1 MPLHPKNNLLSK
13 LFFCIQPENFRQNA
27 NSHLF
32 PHHIG
37 TWFSV
42 ATRTFYHRHLLR
54 MCATYKYGRAGNCTA
69 SGLTIPLVQA
79 IVKVVLLLRCKSFPS
94 RCLGINKAAKMVP
107 NRKAEIER
115 KKVKLLVMRE
125 EKARRRREKEQK
137 DVEDATVRAAGADDD
152 HRKELD
158 AMLSSLGVAPVSD
171 VLSSLSSM
179 NSLTPEQ
186 SANATPDASLQPS
199 SINSA
204 QSAGRRRNRELTIVS
219 VAHTNI
225 PPKEPVVYNKQTQT
239 IQTTH
244 TSHDGY
250 FEIDWW
256 RPRKA
261 HAFDYYVLTFDDG
274 QAEDEENSLPHMDG
288 FQSKLPPGILP
299 HGLPQVKEVQ
309 PAVTQ
314 VEQEK
319 EKEKPVEVREL
330 SEEEKQMIILSEDF
344 QRFLDR
350 SSRIVERA
358 LGESVDIYTDYTGT
372 IDGEDGMDEKSHQR
386 LWLNRSFFCERWSRN
401 RCVTSLDWSP
411 QFPELLAASYNNNND
426 TPNDPDGV
434 CLIWNTKFKKT
445 TPEFIFHCQSPV
457 LSATFARF
465 HPNLILGGT
474 YSGQIV
480 LWDNRVQKRTPIQR
494 TPLSASAHTHP
505 VYCLNVVGA
514 QNAHNLISIS
524 TDGKLCSWSLDMLSQ
539 PQETLEL
546 HTKQSKPIAATC
558 LAFPHGDVNNFVVGS
573 EDGTVYPAC
582 RHGTKAGV
590 LETYYEGHQG
600 PVTGISAHAVQGGID
615 FSDLFLTS
623 SIDWTI
629 KLWSLRLNKPLYSF
643 EHNGDYVYNVAWS
656 PTHPALFA
664 AVDDSGRLDLWNLNQ
679 DTEVPTASVMIDGC
693 PALNRVSWTPSG
705 LHVTVGDDTGKIWVY
720 DVAEHLAHP
729 RIDEWNK
736 FLYTQQELKNN
747 KAEEDLRTLN
757 LREPGSLSSIP
768 PLLVTCPLR

>member
-1 MPLHPKNNLLSK
+1 MMSD
-13 LFFCIQPENFRQNA
+13 
-27 NSHLF
+27 
-32 PHHIG
+32 
-37 TWFSV
+37 
-42 ATRTFYHRHLLR
+42 
-54 MCATYKYGRAGNCTA
+54 
-69 SGLTIPLVQA
+69 
-79 IVKVVLLLRCKSFPS
+79 
-94 RCLGINKAAKMVP
+94 
-107 NRKAEIER
+107 RKAELER
-115 KKVKLLVMRE
+115 KKAKLQAIRE
-125 EKARRRREKEQK
+125 EKERRKREKEMK
-137 DVEDATVRAAGADDD
+137 DVEEATVRAAGTDKD

-204 QSAGRRRNRELTIVS
+204 QSSAGRRKNRELTIVS

-225 PPKEPVVYNKQTQT
+225 PPKEPVLYNKQTQT

-244 TSHDGY
+244 TSHDGLSASSSAYTIYSSCSTSTPTHSYSAGY

-261 HAFDYYVLTFDDG
+261 HAFDYY
-274 QAEDEENSLPHMDG
+274 AEDEENSLPHMDG

-319 EKEKPVEVREL
+319 EKEIPKEVREL

-344 QRFLDR
+344 QRFFDR
-350 SSRIVERA
+350 TSRIVERA
-358 LGESVDIYTDYTGT
+358 LGESVDIYTDYAGNM
-372 IDGEDGMDEKSHQR
+372 DGEDGMDEKSHQR
-386 LWLNRSFFCERWSRN
+386 LWLNRSFFCDRWSRN
-401 RCVTSLDWSP
+401 RCVTSMDWSP
-411 QFPELLAASYNNNND
+411 QFPELLVASYNNND
-426 TPNDPDGV
+426 DIPNDPDGV
-434 CLIWNTKFKKT
+434 CLVWNTKFKKT

-457 LSATFARF
+457 LSVTFAKF

-494 TPLSASAHTHP
+494 TPLSANAHTHP

-524 TDGKLCSWSLDMLSQ
+524 TDGKMCSWSLDMLSQ
-539 PQETLEL
+539 PQERLEL
-546 HTKQSKPIAATC
+546 TTKQSKPIASTC
-558 LAFPHGDVNNFVVGS
+558 LAFPQGDVNNFVVGS
-573 EDGTVYPAC
+573 EEGTVYSAC

-590 LETYYEGHQG
+590 LETYEGHQG
-600 PVTGISAHAVQGGID
+600 PVTGVSAHAEQAGID
-615 FSDLFLTS
+615 FSHLFLTS

-629 KLWSLRLNKPLYSF
+629 KLWSLKENKPLYSF
-643 EHNGDYVYNVAWS
+643 EHNGDYVYDVAWS

-679 DTEVPTASVMIDGC
+679 DTEVPTASIMIDGC

-720 DVAEHLAHP
+720 DVPEHLAHP

-736 FLYTQQELKNN
+736 FLYTQQELRNN
-747 KAEEDLRTLN
+747 KADEELHKLN
-757 LREPGSLSSIP
+757 LRDQRP
-768 PLLVTCPLR
+768 

>member
-1 MPLHPKNNLLSK
+1 MMSD
-13 LFFCIQPENFRQNA
+13 
-27 NSHLF
+27 
-32 PHHIG
+32 
-37 TWFSV
+37 
-42 ATRTFYHRHLLR
+42 
-54 MCATYKYGRAGNCTA
+54 
-69 SGLTIPLVQA
+69 
-79 IVKVVLLLRCKSFPS
+79 
-94 RCLGINKAAKMVP
+94 
-107 NRKAEIER
+107 RKAELER
-115 KKVKLLVMRE
+115 KKAKLQAIRE
-125 EKARRRREKEQK
+125 EKERRRREKEQK
-137 DVEDATVRAAGADDD
+137 DVEEATVRAAGTDKD

-204 QSAGRRRNRELTIVS
+204 QSSSTRKKNRELTIVS

-225 PPKEPVVYNKQTQT
+225 PPKEPVVYTKQTQT
-239 IQTTH
+239 IQTSH

-250 FEIDWW
+250 FETDWW
-256 RPRKA
+256 RPRKGGSA
-261 HAFDYYVLTFDDG
+261 PNYLSHAFDYYDEYNLNPGLEWEDEFT
-274 QAEDEENSLPHMDG
+274 AEDEENSLPHMDG

-314 VEQEK
+314 VEQDK
-319 EKEKPVEVREL
+319 EKEKPKEVQEL
-330 SEEEKQMIILSEDF
+330 SEEQKQMIILSEDF
-344 QRFLDR
+344 QRFLNR
-350 SSRIVERA
+350 TGRIVERA
-358 LGESVDIYTDYTGT
+358 LGESVNIYSDYTGT
-372 IDGEDGMDEKSHQR
+372 MDGEDGMDEKSHQR
-386 LWLNRSFFCERWSRN
+386 ISLNRWFFCDRWSRN
-401 RCVTSLDWSP
+401 RCVTSMDWSP
-411 QFPELLAASYNNNND
+411 QFPELLAASYNNNDD

-434 CLIWNTKFKKT
+434 CLVWNTKFKKT

-457 LSATFARF
+457 MSTTFARF
-465 HPNLILGGT
+465 HPNLIIGGT

-505 VYCLNVVGA
+505 VYCLNVVGV

-539 PQETLEL
+539 PHEILEL
-546 HTKQSKPIAATC
+546 HSKQAKPIAATC
-558 LAFPHGDVNNFVVGS
+558 LAFPPGEVNNFAVGS
-573 EDGTVYPAC
+573 EDGNVYSAC
-582 RHGTKAGV
+582 RHGAKAGV
-590 LETYYEGHQG
+590 LETYEGHQG
-600 PVTGISAHAVQGGID
+600 PITGICAHGVQGGID
-615 FSDLFLTS
+615 FSHLFLTS

-629 KLWSLRLNKPLYSF
+629 KLWSLKENKCLYSF
-643 EHNGDYVYNVAWS
+643 EHNGDYVYDVAWS

-679 DTEVPTASVMIDGC
+679 DTEVPTASVVIDGS

-705 LHVTVGDDTGKIWVY
+705 LHVTVGDDSGKIWVY

-736 FLYTQQELKNN
+736 FLYTYQELKHN
-747 KAEEDLRTLN
+747 KADEELHKLN
-757 LREPGSLSSIP
+757 LSELNFFTSRPSPI
-768 PLLVTCPLR
+768 VTCLLR

>member
-1 MPLHPKNNLLSK
+1 MMSD
-13 LFFCIQPENFRQNA
+13 
-27 NSHLF
+27 
-32 PHHIG
+32 
-37 TWFSV
+37 
-42 ATRTFYHRHLLR
+42 
-54 MCATYKYGRAGNCTA
+54 
-69 SGLTIPLVQA
+69 
-79 IVKVVLLLRCKSFPS
+79 
-94 RCLGINKAAKMVP
+94 
-107 NRKAEIER
+107 RKAELER
-115 KKVKLLVMRE
+115 KKAKLQAIRE
-125 EKARRRREKEQK
+125 EKERRRREKEQK
-137 DVEDATVRAAGADDD
+137 DVEEATVRAAGTDKD

-171 VLSSLSSM
+171 VLSSLSSL

-204 QSAGRRRNRELTIVS
+204 QSSSGRRKNRELTIVS

-256 RPRKA
+256 RPRKGGSA
-261 HAFDYYVLTFDDG
+261 PNYLS
-274 QAEDEENSLPHMDG
+274 EDEENSLPHMDG

-319 EKEKPVEVREL
+319 EKEKPKEVREL

-344 QRFLDR
+344 QRFFDR

-358 LGESVDIYTDYTGT
+358 LGESVDIYTDYAGNM
-372 IDGEDGMDEKSHQR
+372 DGEDGMDDKSHQR
-386 LWLNRSFFCERWSRN
+386 LWLNRSFFCDRWSRN
-401 RCVTSLDWSP
+401 RCVTAMDWSP
-411 QFPELLAASYNNNND
+411 QFPELLAASYNNNDD

-434 CLIWNTKFKKT
+434 CLVWNTKFKKT

-457 LSATFARF
+457 LSVTFARF

-494 TPLSASAHTHP
+494 TPLSANAHTHP

-524 TDGKLCSWSLDMLSQ
+524 TDGKMCSWNLDMLSQ
-539 PQETLEL
+539 PQERIEL
-546 HTKQSKPIAATC
+546 NTKQSKPITSTC

-573 EDGTVYPAC
+573 EDGTVYSAC

-590 LETYYEGHQG
+590 LETYEGHQG
-600 PVTGISAHAVQGGID
+600 PVTGISAHAVQAGID
-615 FSDLFLTS
+615 FSHLFLTS

-629 KLWSLRLNKPLYSF
+629 KLWSLKETKPLYSF
-643 EHNGDYVYNVAWS
+643 EHNGDYVYDVAWS

-720 DVAEHLAHP
+720 DVAEVSSVP
-729 RIDEWNK
+729 V
-736 FLYTQQELKNN
+736 NN
-747 KAEEDLRTLN
+747 SYRYLNTLV
-757 LREPGSLSSIP
+757 P
-768 PLLVTCPLR
+768 

>member
-1 MPLHPKNNLLSK
+1 MMSD
-13 LFFCIQPENFRQNA
+13 
-27 NSHLF
+27 
-32 PHHIG
+32 
-37 TWFSV
+37 
-42 ATRTFYHRHLLR
+42 
-54 MCATYKYGRAGNCTA
+54 
-69 SGLTIPLVQA
+69 
-79 IVKVVLLLRCKSFPS
+79 
-94 RCLGINKAAKMVP
+94 
-107 NRKAEIER
+107 RKAELER
-115 KKVKLLVMRE
+115 KKAKLQAIRE
-125 EKARRRREKEQK
+125 EKERRRREKEQK
-137 DVEDATVRAAGADDD
+137 DVEEATVRAAGADKD
-152 HRKELD
+152 HRKEID
-158 AMLSSLGVAPVSD
+158 AMLSSLGMAPVSD

-199 SINSA
+199 SINST
-204 QSAGRRRNRELTIVS
+204 QSTGRRKPRELTIVS
-219 VAHTNI
+219 VANTNI
-225 PPKEPVVYNKQTQT
+225 PPKEPVVYSKQTQT
-239 IQTTH
+239 VQTTH

-250 FEIDWW
+250 FETDWW
-256 RPRKA
+256 RPRKDEYNLNPGLEWEDE
-261 HAFDYYVLTFDDG
+261 FTVLTFDDS
-274 QAEDEENSLPHMDG
+274 QAEDEENSLPHLDS

-319 EKEKPVEVREL
+319 EKEKPKKEVREF

-350 SSRIVERA
+350 TSRIVERA
-358 LGESVDIYTDYTGT
+358 LGESIDIYTDYTGT
-372 IDGEDGMDEKSHQR
+372 MDGEDGLDEKSHQQ

-401 RCVTSLDWSP
+401 RCVTSMDWSP
-411 QFPELLAASYNNNND
+411 QFPELLAASYNNNDD

-434 CLIWNTKFKKT
+434 CLVWNTKFKKA

-457 LSATFARF
+457 MSTTFAKF

-480 LWDNRVQKRTPIQR
+480 LWDNRVQKRTPVQR

-505 VYCLNVVGA
+505 VYCLTVVGT

-539 PQETLEL
+539 PQETLIL
-546 HTKQSKPIAATC
+546 YLKQSKTIAATC

-573 EDGTVYPAC
+573 EDGTVYGDC

-590 LETYYEGHQG
+590 VEMFEGHQG
-600 PVTGISAHAVQGGID
+600 PVTGISTHAVQGGID
-615 FSDLFLTS
+615 FSHLFLTS

-629 KLWSLRLNKPLYSF
+629 KLWSLKEMKPLYSF
-643 EHNGDYVYNVAWS
+643 EHNGDYVYDVAWS

-679 DTEVPTASVMIDGC
+679 DTEVPAASVIVDGN

-720 DVAEHLAHP
+720 DVAEHLAYP
-729 RIDEWNK
+729 RSDEWNK
-736 FLYTQQELKNN
+736 FLYTQQDLKNN
-747 KAEEDLRTLN
+747 KADEELDRLN
-757 LREPGSLSSIP
+757 LSSGPSSLTSLTSISS
-768 PLLVTCPLR
+768 CPLR

>member
-1 MPLHPKNNLLSK
+1 MMSD
-13 LFFCIQPENFRQNA
+13 
-27 NSHLF
+27 
-32 PHHIG
+32 
-37 TWFSV
+37 
-42 ATRTFYHRHLLR
+42 
-54 MCATYKYGRAGNCTA
+54 
-69 SGLTIPLVQA
+69 
-79 IVKVVLLLRCKSFPS
+79 
-94 RCLGINKAAKMVP
+94 
-107 NRKAEIER
+107 RKAELER
-115 KKVKLLVMRE
+115 KKAKLQAIRE
-125 EKARRRREKEQK
+125 EKERRRREKEQK
-137 DVEDATVRAAGADDD
+137 DVEEATVRAAGTDKDQ
-152 HRKELD
+152 RKEID

-186 SANATPDASLQPS
+186 STNATPDASLQPS

-204 QSAGRRRNRELTIVS
+204 QSSAGRRKNRELTIVS

-225 PPKEPVVYNKQTQT
+225 PPKEPVVYSKQTQT

-244 TSHDGY
+244 TSHDGLSTSSSAYTIYSSCSTTTPTHSCSAGY
-250 FEIDWW
+250 FETDWW
-256 RPRKA
+256 RPRKGGSA
-261 HAFDYYVLTFDDG
+261 PNYLSHAFDYYDEYNLNPGLEWEDEFTVLTFDDG

-319 EKEKPVEVREL
+319 EKEKPKKEVREL

-350 SSRIVERA
+350 TSRIVERA

-372 IDGEDGMDEKSHQR
+372 MDGEDGMDEKSHQR
-386 LWLNRSFFCERWSRN
+386 LWLNRSFICERWSRN
-401 RCVTSLDWSP
+401 RCVTSMDWSP
-411 QFPELLAASYNNNND
+411 QFPELLAASYNNNDD

-457 LSATFARF
+457 MSTTFARF

-505 VYCLNVVGA
+505 VYCLSVVGT

-539 PQETLEL
+539 PQEALEL
-546 HTKQSKPIAATC
+546 HTKQSKAIAATC
-558 LAFPHGDVNNFVVGS
+558 LAFPHGDVNNFVMGS
-573 EDGTVYPAC
+573 EDGTVYSAC
-582 RHGTKAGV
+582 RHGSRAG
-590 LETYYEGHQG
+590 LTETYEGHQG

-615 FSDLFLTS
+615 FSHLFLTS
-623 SIDWTI
+623 SLDWTI
-629 KLWSLRLNKPLYSF
+629 KLWSLKENKPLYSF
-643 EHNGDYVYNVAWS
+643 EHNGDYVYDVAWS

-679 DTEVPTASVMIDGC
+679 DTEVPTASVVVDGC

-736 FLYTQQELKNN
+736 FLYTQQDLKNN
-747 KAEEDLRTLN
+747 KADEELDKLN
-757 LREPGSLSSIP
+757 LSSGPSSLTSMTSISS
-768 PLLVTCPLR
+768 VPLR

>member
-1 MPLHPKNNLLSK
+1 MMSD
-13 LFFCIQPENFRQNA
+13 
-27 NSHLF
+27 
-32 PHHIG
+32 
-37 TWFSV
+37 
-42 ATRTFYHRHLLR
+42 
-54 MCATYKYGRAGNCTA
+54 
-69 SGLTIPLVQA
+69 
-79 IVKVVLLLRCKSFPS
+79 
-94 RCLGINKAAKMVP
+94 
-107 NRKAEIER
+107 RKAELER
-115 KKVKLLVMRE
+115 KKAKLQAIRE
-125 EKARRRREKEQK
+125 EKERRRREKEQK
-137 DVEDATVRAAGADDD
+137 DVEEATVRAAGADKD

-158 AMLSSLGVAPVSD
+158 TMLSSLGLAPVSD
-171 VLSSLSSM
+171 VLSSLSSI

-204 QSAGRRRNRELTIVS
+204 QSSARKRNRELTIVS

-225 PPKEPVVYNKQTQT
+225 PPKEPVVYTKQTQT
-239 IQTTH
+239 IQTSH

-250 FEIDWW
+250 FETDWW

-261 HAFDYYVLTFDDG
+261 HAFDYYDEYNLNPGLEWEDEFT
-274 QAEDEENSLPHMDG
+274 AEDEENSLPHMDG

-350 SSRIVERA
+350 ASRILERA
-358 LGESVDIYTDYTGT
+358 LGESVNIYTDYTGSM
-372 IDGEDGMDEKSHQR
+372 DGEDGMDEKSHQR
-386 LWLNRSFFCERWSRN
+386 LYVNRWFFDERWSRN
-401 RCVTSLDWSP
+401 RCVTSMDWSP
-411 QFPELLAASYNNNND
+411 QFPELLVASYNNNDD

-434 CLIWNTKFKKT
+434 CLVWNTKFKKT

-457 LSATFARF
+457 MSTTFARF

-480 LWDNRVQKRTPIQR
+480 LWDNRIQKRTPIQR

-524 TDGKLCSWSLDMLSQ
+524 TDGKLCSWSLEMLSQ

-546 HTKQSKPIAATC
+546 HIKQSKPIAATC

-573 EDGTVYPAC
+573 EEGNVYSAC
-582 RHGTKAGV
+582 RHGTKTGV
-590 LETYYEGHQG
+590 LETYEGHQG
-600 PVTGISAHAVQGGID
+600 PVTGISTHAVQGGID
-615 FSDLFLTS
+615 FSHLFLTS

-629 KLWSLRLNKPLYSF
+629 KLWSLKESKPLYSF
-643 EHNGDYVYNVAWS
+643 EHNGDYIYDVAWS

-679 DTEVPTASVMIDGC
+679 DTEVPMASVTIKGN

-736 FLYTQQELKNN
+736 FLYTQQELKHN
-747 KAEEDLRTLN
+747 KADEEMHKLN
-757 LREPGSLSSIP
+757 LRQPTSLTSIP
-768 PLLVTCPLR
+768 PMLAQIKV

>member
-1 MPLHPKNNLLSK
+1 MMSD
-13 LFFCIQPENFRQNA
+13 
-27 NSHLF
+27 
-32 PHHIG
+32 
-37 TWFSV
+37 
-42 ATRTFYHRHLLR
+42 
-54 MCATYKYGRAGNCTA
+54 
-69 SGLTIPLVQA
+69 
-79 IVKVVLLLRCKSFPS
+79 
-94 RCLGINKAAKMVP
+94 
-107 NRKAEIER
+107 RKAELER
-115 KKVKLLVMRE
+115 KKAKLQAIRE
-125 EKARRRREKEQK
+125 EKERRKREKEQK
-137 DVEDATVRAAGADDD
+137 DVEEATVRAAGTDKD

-204 QSAGRRRNRELTIVS
+204 QSSAGRRRNRELTIVS

-319 EKEKPVEVREL
+319 EKEKPKEVREL

-344 QRFLDR
+344 QRFFDR
-350 SSRIVERA
+350 TSRLVERA
-358 LGESVDIYTDYTGT
+358 LGESVDIYTDYAGNM
-372 IDGEDGMDEKSHQR
+372 DGEDEMDEKSHQR

-401 RCVTSLDWSP
+401 RCVTSMDWSP
-411 QFPELLAASYNNNND
+411 QFPELLVASYNNND
-426 TPNDPDGV
+426 DIPNDPDGV
-434 CLIWNTKFKKT
+434 CLVWNTKFKKT

-457 LSATFARF
+457 LSVTFAKF

-494 TPLSASAHTHP
+494 TPLSANAHTHP

-524 TDGKLCSWSLDMLSQ
+524 TDGKMCSWSLDMLSQ
-539 PQETLEL
+539 PQERLEL
-546 HTKQSKPIAATC
+546 TTKQSKPIASTC
-558 LAFPHGDVNNFVVGS
+558 LAFPQGDVNNFVVGT
-573 EDGTVYPAC
+573 EDGTVYSAC

-590 LETYYEGHQG
+590 LETYEGHQG
-600 PVTGISAHAVQGGID
+600 PVTGVSAHAEQVGID
-615 FSDLFLTS
+615 FSHLFLTS

-629 KLWSLRLNKPLYSF
+629 KLWSLKENKPLYSF
-643 EHNGDYVYNVAWS
+643 EHNGDYVYDVAWS

-679 DTEVPTASVMIDGC
+679 DTEVPTASIMIDGC

-720 DVAEHLAHP
+720 DVPEHLAHP
-729 RIDEWNK
+729 RIDEWTK
-736 FLYTQQELKNN
+736 FLYTQQELRDN
-747 KAEEDLRTLN
+747 KVDEELHKLN
-757 LREPGSLSSIP
+757 LREPASLSSISPFSGPQCP
-768 PLLVTCPLR
+768 PR

>member
-1 MPLHPKNNLLSK
+1 MMSD
-13 LFFCIQPENFRQNA
+13 
-27 NSHLF
+27 
-32 PHHIG
+32 
-37 TWFSV
+37 
-42 ATRTFYHRHLLR
+42 
-54 MCATYKYGRAGNCTA
+54 
-69 SGLTIPLVQA
+69 
-79 IVKVVLLLRCKSFPS
+79 
-94 RCLGINKAAKMVP
+94 
-107 NRKAEIER
+107 RKAELER
-115 KKVKLLVMRE
+115 KKAKLQAIRE
-125 EKARRRREKEQK
+125 EKERRRREKEQK
-137 DVEDATVRAAGADDD
+137 DVEEATVRAASTEKDQ
-152 HRKELD
+152 RKEID

-179 NSLTPEQ
+179 SSLTPEQ

-204 QSAGRRRNRELTIVS
+204 QSSANRKKNRELTIVS

-225 PPKEPVVYNKQTQT
+225 PPKEPVVYSKQTQT

-244 TSHDGY
+244 TSHDGLSTSSSAYTIYSSCSTTTPTHSCSAGY
-250 FEIDWW
+250 FETDWW
-256 RPRKA
+256 RPRKGGSA
-261 HAFDYYVLTFDDG
+261 PNYLFLTFDDG

-319 EKEKPVEVREL
+319 EKEKPKKEVREL

-350 SSRIVERA
+350 TSRIVERA

-372 IDGEDGMDEKSHQR
+372 MDGEDGMDEKNHQR
-386 LWLNRSFFCERWSRN
+386 LWLNRSFICERWSRN
-401 RCVTSLDWSP
+401 RCVTSMDWSP
-411 QFPELLAASYNNNND
+411 QFPELLAASYNNNDD

-457 LSATFARF
+457 MSTTFARF

-494 TPLSASAHTHP
+494 TPLSATAHTHP
-505 VYCLNVVGA
+505 VYCLSVVGT

-539 PQETLEL
+539 PQEALEL
-546 HTKQSKPIAATC
+546 HTKQSKAIAATC
-558 LAFPHGDVNNFVVGS
+558 LAFPHGDVNNFVMGS
-573 EDGTVYPAC
+573 EDGTVYSAC
-582 RHGTKAGV
+582 RHGSRAG
-590 LETYYEGHQG
+590 LTETYEGHQG

-615 FSDLFLTS
+615 FSHLFLTS
-623 SIDWTI
+623 SLDWTI
-629 KLWSLRLNKPLYSF
+629 KLWSLKENKPLYSF
-643 EHNGDYVYNVAWS
+643 EHNGDYVYDVAWS

-679 DTEVPTASVMIDGC
+679 DTEVPTASVVVDGS

-736 FLYTQQELKNN
+736 FLYTQQDLKNN
-747 KAEEDLRTLN
+747 KADEELDKLN
-757 LREPGSLSSIP
+757 LSSGPSSLTSMTSISS
-768 PLLVTCPLR
+768 VPLR

>member
-1 MPLHPKNNLLSK
+1 
-13 LFFCIQPENFRQNA
+13 
-27 NSHLF
+27 
-32 PHHIG
+32 
-37 TWFSV
+37 
-42 ATRTFYHRHLLR
+42 
-54 MCATYKYGRAGNCTA
+54 
-69 SGLTIPLVQA
+69 
-79 IVKVVLLLRCKSFPS
+79 
-94 RCLGINKAAKMVP
+94 MVP

-244 TSHDGY
+244 TSHDGLSASSSAYTIYSSCSTPTPTHSYSAGY

-256 RPRKA
+256 RPRKGGSA
-261 HAFDYYVLTFDDG
+261 PNYLYEYNLNPGLEWEDEFT
-274 QAEDEENSLPHMDG
+274 AEDEENSLPHMDG

>member
-1 MPLHPKNNLLSK
+1 MMSD
-13 LFFCIQPENFRQNA
+13 
-27 NSHLF
+27 
-32 PHHIG
+32 
-37 TWFSV
+37 
-42 ATRTFYHRHLLR
+42 
-54 MCATYKYGRAGNCTA
+54 
-69 SGLTIPLVQA
+69 
-79 IVKVVLLLRCKSFPS
+79 
-94 RCLGINKAAKMVP
+94 
-107 NRKAEIER
+107 RKAELER
-115 KKVKLLVMRE
+115 KKAKLQAIRE
-125 EKARRRREKEQK
+125 EKERRRREKEQK
-137 DVEDATVRAAGADDD
+137 DVEEATVRAAGADKD

-204 QSAGRRRNRELTIVS
+204 QSSAGRKKNRELTIVS

-225 PPKEPVVYNKQTQT
+225 PPVEPVVYSKQTQT

-250 FEIDWW
+250 FEADWW
-256 RPRKA
+256 RPRKGGSA
-261 HAFDYYVLTFDDG
+261 PNYLYEYNLNPGLEWEDEFT
-274 QAEDEENSLPHMDG
+274 AEDEENSLPHMDG

-319 EKEKPVEVREL
+319 EKEKPKEVREL

-350 SSRIVERA
+350 TSRIVERA

-372 IDGEDGMDEKSHQR
+372 VDGEDGMDEKSHQR
-386 LWLNRSFFCERWSRN
+386 LWLNRSFFCDRWSRN
-401 RCVTSLDWSP
+401 RCVTSMDWSS
-411 QFPELLAASYNNNND
+411 QFPELLVASYNNNDD

-434 CLIWNTKFKKT
+434 CLVWNTKFKKT

-457 LSATFARF
+457 MSTTFARF

-480 LWDNRVQKRTPIQR
+480 LWDNRVQKRSPIQR

-505 VYCLNVVGA
+505 VYCLNIVGA

-524 TDGKLCSWSLDMLSQ
+524 TDGKVCSWSLEMLSQ
-539 PQETLEL
+539 PLETLEL

-558 LAFPHGDVNNFVVGS
+558 LAFPYGDVNNFVVGS
-573 EDGTVYPAC
+573 EDATVYSAC

-590 LETYYEGHQG
+590 LETYEGHQG
-600 PVTGISAHAVQGGID
+600 PVTGISAHAVLGGID
-615 FSDLFLTS
+615 FSHLFLTS

-629 KLWSLRLNKPLYSF
+629 KLWSLKENNPLYSF
-643 EHNGDYVYNVAWS
+643 EHNGDYVYDVAWS

-679 DTEVPTASVMIDGC
+679 DTEVPTASIVIDGS

-736 FLYTQQELKNN
+736 FLYTQQELKHN
-747 KAEEDLRTLN
+747 KADEELHKLN
-757 LREPGSLSSIP
+757 LREPASLTSTH
-768 PLLVTCPLR
+768 PLTRYG

>member
-1 MPLHPKNNLLSK
+1 MMSD
-13 LFFCIQPENFRQNA
+13 
-27 NSHLF
+27 
-32 PHHIG
+32 
-37 TWFSV
+37 
-42 ATRTFYHRHLLR
+42 
-54 MCATYKYGRAGNCTA
+54 
-69 SGLTIPLVQA
+69 
-79 IVKVVLLLRCKSFPS
+79 
-94 RCLGINKAAKMVP
+94 
-107 NRKAEIER
+107 RKAELER
-115 KKVKLLVMRE
+115 KKAKLQAIRE
-125 EKARRRREKEQK
+125 EKERRRREKEQK
-137 DVEDATVRAAGADDD
+137 DVEEATVRAAGTDKD

-171 VLSSLSSM
+171 VLSSLSSL

-204 QSAGRRRNRELTIVS
+204 QSSGRRKNRELTIVS

-244 TSHDGY
+244 TSHDDEYNLNPGLEWEDE
-250 FEIDWW
+250 F
-256 RPRKA
+256 
-261 HAFDYYVLTFDDG
+261 T
-274 QAEDEENSLPHMDG
+274 AEDEENSLPHMDG

-319 EKEKPVEVREL
+319 EKEKPKEVREL

-344 QRFLDR
+344 QRFFDR

-358 LGESVDIYTDYTGT
+358 LGESVDIYTDYAGNM
-372 IDGEDGMDEKSHQR
+372 DGEDGMDDKSHQR
-386 LWLNRSFFCERWSRN
+386 LWLNRSFFCDRWSRN
-401 RCVTSLDWSP
+401 RCVTAMDWSP
-411 QFPELLAASYNNNND
+411 QFPELLAASYNNNDD

-434 CLIWNTKFKKT
+434 CLVWNTKFKKT

-457 LSATFARF
+457 LSVTFARF

-494 TPLSASAHTHP
+494 TPLSANAHTHP

-524 TDGKLCSWSLDMLSQ
+524 TDGKMCSWNLDMLSQ
-539 PQETLEL
+539 PQERIEL
-546 HTKQSKPIAATC
+546 NTKQSKPITSTC

-573 EDGTVYPAC
+573 EDGTVYSAC

-590 LETYYEGHQG
+590 LETYEGHQG
-600 PVTGISAHAVQGGID
+600 PVTGISAHAVQAGID
-615 FSDLFLTS
+615 FSHLFLTS

-629 KLWSLRLNKPLYSF
+629 KLWSLKETKPLYSF
-643 EHNGDYVYNVAWS
+643 EHNGDYVYDVAWS

-736 FLYTQQELKNN
+736 FLYTQRELKNN
-747 KAEEDLRTLN
+747 KADEELHKLN
-757 LREPGSLSSIP
+757 LREPASLDKITVLFRNYS
-768 PLLVTCPLR
+768 

>member
-1 MPLHPKNNLLSK
+1 MMSD
-13 LFFCIQPENFRQNA
+13 
-27 NSHLF
+27 
-32 PHHIG
+32 
-37 TWFSV
+37 
-42 ATRTFYHRHLLR
+42 
-54 MCATYKYGRAGNCTA
+54 
-69 SGLTIPLVQA
+69 
-79 IVKVVLLLRCKSFPS
+79 
-94 RCLGINKAAKMVP
+94 
-107 NRKAEIER
+107 RKAELER
-115 KKVKLLVMRE
+115 KKAKLQAIRE
-125 EKARRRREKEQK
+125 EKERRRREKEQK
-137 DVEDATVRAAGADDD
+137 DVEEATVRAAGTDKD

-171 VLSSLSSM
+171 VLSSLSSL

-204 QSAGRRRNRELTIVS
+204 QSSSGRRKNRELTIVS

-256 RPRKA
+256 RPRKGGSA
-261 HAFDYYVLTFDDG
+261 PNYLS
-274 QAEDEENSLPHMDG
+274 EDEENSLPHMDG

-319 EKEKPVEVREL
+319 EKEKPKEVREL

-344 QRFLDR
+344 QRFFDR

-358 LGESVDIYTDYTGT
+358 LGESVDIYTDYAGNM
-372 IDGEDGMDEKSHQR
+372 DGEDGMDDKSHQR
-386 LWLNRSFFCERWSRN
+386 LWLNRSFFCDRWSRN
-401 RCVTSLDWSP
+401 RCVTAMDWSP
-411 QFPELLAASYNNNND
+411 QFPELLAASYNNNDD

-434 CLIWNTKFKKT
+434 CLVWNTKFKKT

-457 LSATFARF
+457 LSVTFARF

-494 TPLSASAHTHP
+494 TPLSANAHTHP

-524 TDGKLCSWSLDMLSQ
+524 TDGKMCSWNLDMLSQ
-539 PQETLEL
+539 PQERIEL
-546 HTKQSKPIAATC
+546 NTKQSKPITSTC

-573 EDGTVYPAC
+573 EDGTVYSAC

-590 LETYYEGHQG
+590 LETYEGHQG
-600 PVTGISAHAVQGGID
+600 PVTGISAHAVQAGID
-615 FSDLFLTS
+615 FSHLFLTS

-629 KLWSLRLNKPLYSF
+629 KLWSLKETKPLYSF
-643 EHNGDYVYNVAWS
+643 EHNGDYVYDVAWS

-736 FLYTQQELKNN
+736 FLYTQRELKNN
-747 KAEEDLRTLN
+747 KADEELHKLN
-757 LREPGSLSSIP
+757 LREPASLDKITVLFRNYS
-768 PLLVTCPLR
+768 

>member
-1 MPLHPKNNLLSK
+1 MMSD
-13 LFFCIQPENFRQNA
+13 
-27 NSHLF
+27 
-32 PHHIG
+32 
-37 TWFSV
+37 
-42 ATRTFYHRHLLR
+42 
-54 MCATYKYGRAGNCTA
+54 
-69 SGLTIPLVQA
+69 
-79 IVKVVLLLRCKSFPS
+79 
-94 RCLGINKAAKMVP
+94 
-107 NRKAEIER
+107 RKAELER
-115 KKVKLLVMRE
+115 KKAKLQAIRE
-125 EKARRRREKEQK
+125 EKERRRREKEQK
-137 DVEDATVRAAGADDD
+137 DVEEATVRAAGTDKDQ
-152 HRKELD
+152 RKEID

-179 NSLTPEQ
+179 SSLTPEQ
-186 SANATPDASLQPS
+186 SATATPDASLQPS
-199 SINSA
+199 SITSA
-204 QSAGRRRNRELTIVS
+204 QSSAGRRKTRELTIVS

-225 PPKEPVVYNKQTQT
+225 PPKEPVVYSKQTQT

-244 TSHDGY
+244 TSHDGLSTSSSAYTIYSSCSTTTPTHSCSAGY
-250 FEIDWW
+250 FETDWW
-256 RPRKA
+256 RPRKGGSA
-261 HAFDYYVLTFDDG
+261 PNYLSHAFDYYDEYNLNPGLEWEDEFTVLTFDDG

-319 EKEKPVEVREL
+319 QKEKPKKEVREL

-350 SSRIVERA
+350 TSRIVERA
-358 LGESVDIYTDYTGT
+358 LGESVDIYTDYAGT
-372 IDGEDGMDEKSHQR
+372 MDGEDGMDEKSHQR
-386 LWLNRSFFCERWSRN
+386 LWLNRSFICERWSRN
-401 RCVTSLDWSP
+401 RCVTSMDWSP
-411 QFPELLAASYNNNND
+411 QFPELLAASYNNNDD

-457 LSATFARF
+457 MSTTFARF

-494 TPLSASAHTHP
+494 TPLSATAHTHP
-505 VYCLNVVGA
+505 VYCLNVVGT

-539 PQETLEL
+539 PQEALEL
-546 HTKQSKPIAATC
+546 HTKQSKAIAATC
-558 LAFPHGDVNNFVVGS
+558 LAFPHGDVNNFVMGS
-573 EDGTVYPAC
+573 EDGTVYSAC
-582 RHGTKAGV
+582 RHGSRAG
-590 LETYYEGHQG
+590 LTETYEGHQG
-600 PVTGISAHAVQGGID
+600 PVTGVSAHAVQGGID
-615 FSDLFLTS
+615 FSHLFLTS
-623 SIDWTI
+623 SLDWTI
-629 KLWSLRLNKPLYSF
+629 KLWSLKENKPLYSF
-643 EHNGDYVYNVAWS
+643 EHNGDYVYDVAWS

-664 AVDDSGRLDLWNLNQ
+664 SVDDSGRLDLWNLNQ
-679 DTEVPTASVMIDGC
+679 DTEVPTASVVVDGC

-736 FLYTQQELKNN
+736 FLYTQQDLKNN
-747 KAEEDLRTLN
+747 KADEELDKLN
-757 LREPGSLSSIP
+757 LSSGPSSLTSMTSISS
-768 PLLVTCPLR
+768 VPLR

>member
-1 MPLHPKNNLLSK
+1 MMSD
-13 LFFCIQPENFRQNA
+13 
-27 NSHLF
+27 
-32 PHHIG
+32 
-37 TWFSV
+37 
-42 ATRTFYHRHLLR
+42 
-54 MCATYKYGRAGNCTA
+54 
-69 SGLTIPLVQA
+69 
-79 IVKVVLLLRCKSFPS
+79 
-94 RCLGINKAAKMVP
+94 
-107 NRKAEIER
+107 RKAELER
-115 KKVKLLVMRE
+115 KKAKLQAIRE
-125 EKARRRREKEQK
+125 EKERRRREKEQK
-137 DVEDATVRAAGADDD
+137 DVEEATVRAAGADKD

-158 AMLSSLGVAPVSD
+158 TMLSSLGLAPVSD
-171 VLSSLSSM
+171 VLSSLSSI

-204 QSAGRRRNRELTIVS
+204 QSSARKRNRELTIVS

-225 PPKEPVVYNKQTQT
+225 PPKEPVVYTKQTQT
-239 IQTTH
+239 IQTSH
-244 TSHDGY
+244 TSHD
-250 FEIDWW
+250 
-256 RPRKA
+256 A

-350 SSRIVERA
+350 ASRILERA
-358 LGESVDIYTDYTGT
+358 LGESVNIYTDYTGSM
-372 IDGEDGMDEKSHQR
+372 DGEDGMDEKSHQR
-386 LWLNRSFFCERWSRN
+386 LYVNRWFFDERWSRN
-401 RCVTSLDWSP
+401 RCVTSMDWSP
-411 QFPELLAASYNNNND
+411 QFPELLVASYNNNDD

-434 CLIWNTKFKKT
+434 CLVWNTKFKKT

-457 LSATFARF
+457 MSTTFARF

-480 LWDNRVQKRTPIQR
+480 LWDNRIQKRTPIQR

-524 TDGKLCSWSLDMLSQ
+524 TDGKLCSWSLEMLSQ

-546 HTKQSKPIAATC
+546 HIKQSKPIAATC

-573 EDGTVYPAC
+573 EEGNVYSAC
-582 RHGTKAGV
+582 RHGTKTGV
-590 LETYYEGHQG
+590 LETYEGHQG
-600 PVTGISAHAVQGGID
+600 PVTGISTHAVQGGID
-615 FSDLFLTS
+615 FSHLFLTS

-629 KLWSLRLNKPLYSF
+629 KLWSLKESKPLYSF
-643 EHNGDYVYNVAWS
+643 EHNGDYIYDVAWS

-679 DTEVPTASVMIDGC
+679 DTEVPMASVTIKGN

-736 FLYTQQELKNN
+736 FLYTQQELKHN
-747 KAEEDLRTLN
+747 KADEEMHKLN
-757 LREPGSLSSIP
+757 LRQPTSLTSIP
-768 PLLVTCPLR
+768 PMLAQIKV

>member
-1 MPLHPKNNLLSK
+1 MMSD
-13 LFFCIQPENFRQNA
+13 
-27 NSHLF
+27 
-32 PHHIG
+32 
-37 TWFSV
+37 
-42 ATRTFYHRHLLR
+42 
-54 MCATYKYGRAGNCTA
+54 
-69 SGLTIPLVQA
+69 
-79 IVKVVLLLRCKSFPS
+79 
-94 RCLGINKAAKMVP
+94 
-107 NRKAEIER
+107 RKAELER
-115 KKVKLLVMRE
+115 KKAKLQAIRE
-125 EKARRRREKEQK
+125 EKERRRREKEQK
-137 DVEDATVRAAGADDD
+137 DVEEATVRTVGTEKDQ
-152 HRKELD
+152 RKEID

-179 NSLTPEQ
+179 SSLTPEQ

-204 QSAGRRRNRELTIVS
+204 QSSANRKKNRELTIVS

-225 PPKEPVVYNKQTQT
+225 PPKEPVVYSKQTQT

-244 TSHDGY
+244 TSHDGLSTSSSAYTIYSSCSTTTPTHSCSAGY
-250 FEIDWW
+250 FETDWW
-256 RPRKA
+256 RPRK
-261 HAFDYYVLTFDDG
+261 
-274 QAEDEENSLPHMDG
+274 AEDEENSLPHMDG

-319 EKEKPVEVREL
+319 EKEKPKKEVREL

-350 SSRIVERA
+350 TSRIVERA

-372 IDGEDGMDEKSHQR
+372 MDGEDGMDEKNHQR
-386 LWLNRSFFCERWSRN
+386 LWLNRSFICERWSRN
-401 RCVTSLDWSP
+401 RCVTSMDWSP
-411 QFPELLAASYNNNND
+411 QFPELLAASYNNNDD

-457 LSATFARF
+457 MSTTFARF

-494 TPLSASAHTHP
+494 TPLSATAHTHP
-505 VYCLNVVGA
+505 VYCLSVVGT

-539 PQETLEL
+539 PQEALEL
-546 HTKQSKPIAATC
+546 HTKQSKAIAATC
-558 LAFPHGDVNNFVVGS
+558 LAFPHGDVNNFVMGS
-573 EDGTVYPAC
+573 EDGTVYSAC
-582 RHGTKAGV
+582 RHGSRAG
-590 LETYYEGHQG
+590 LTETYEGHQG

-615 FSDLFLTS
+615 FSHLFLTS
-623 SIDWTI
+623 SLDWTI
-629 KLWSLRLNKPLYSF
+629 KLWSLKENKPLYSF
-643 EHNGDYVYNVAWS
+643 EHNGDYVYDVAWS

-679 DTEVPTASVMIDGC
+679 DTEVPTASVVVDGS

-736 FLYTQQELKNN
+736 FLYTQQDLKNN
-747 KAEEDLRTLN
+747 KADEELDKLN
-757 LREPGSLSSIP
+757 LSSGPSSLTSMTSISS
-768 PLLVTCPLR
+768 VPLR

>member
-1 MPLHPKNNLLSK
+1 MMSD
-13 LFFCIQPENFRQNA
+13 
-27 NSHLF
+27 
-32 PHHIG
+32 
-37 TWFSV
+37 
-42 ATRTFYHRHLLR
+42 
-54 MCATYKYGRAGNCTA
+54 
-69 SGLTIPLVQA
+69 
-79 IVKVVLLLRCKSFPS
+79 
-94 RCLGINKAAKMVP
+94 
-107 NRKAEIER
+107 RKAELER
-115 KKVKLLVMRE
+115 KKAKLQAIRE
-125 EKARRRREKEQK
+125 EKERRRKEKEQK
-137 DVEDATVRAAGADDD
+137 DVEEATVRAAGADKD
-152 HRKELD
+152 HRKDLD

-199 SINSA
+199 SINSV
-204 QSAGRRRNRELTIVS
+204 QSIPGRRKAPRDLTAVS
-219 VAHTNI
+219 VAHTDI
-225 PPKEPVVYNKQTQT
+225 PPKEPVVYSKQTQT
-239 IQTTH
+239 AQTTH

-250 FEIDWW
+250 FETDWW

-261 HAFDYYVLTFDDG
+261 HAFGYYDEYNLNPGLEWEDEFT
-274 QAEDEENSLPHMDG
+274 AEDEESSLPHMDG

-319 EKEKPVEVREL
+319 EKEKPKEVREL
-330 SEEEKQMIILSEDF
+330 SEEEKLMTILSEEF

-350 SSRIVERA
+350 SSRVVERA
-358 LGESVDIYTDYTGT
+358 LGESVDIYTDYTGI
-372 IDGEDGMDEKSHQR
+372 IDGEDGIDEKSHQR
-386 LWLNRSFFCERWSRN
+386 LSLNRSFFCDRWSRN
-401 RCVTSLDWSP
+401 RCITSLDWSP
-411 QFPELLAASYNNNND
+411 QFPELLAASYKNNDD

-445 TPEFIFHCQSPV
+445 TPEYIFHCQSSV
-457 LSATFARF
+457 MATTFARF

-505 VYCLNVVGA
+505 VYCLSVVGT

-524 TDGKLCSWSLDMLSQ
+524 TDGKLCSWNLDMLSH

-546 HTKQSKPIAATC
+546 QARQSKPVAVTS
-558 LAFPHGDVNNFVVGS
+558 LAFPSGDVNNFIVGS
-573 EDGTVYPAC
+573 EDGTVYSAC

-590 LETYYEGHQG
+590 TETYEGHLG
-600 PVTGISAHAVQGGID
+600 PVTGVSAHAVQGGID
-615 FSDLFLTS
+615 FSHLFLTS

-629 KLWSLRLNKPLYSF
+629 KLWSLKENKPLYSF
-643 EHNGDYVYNVAWS
+643 EHNGDYVYDVAWS

-664 AVDDSGRLDLWNLNQ
+664 AVDGSGRLDLWNLNQ
-679 DTEVPTASVMIDGC
+679 DTEVPAASVIVDGC
-693 PALNRVSWTPSG
+693 PALNTVSWTPSG

-720 DVAEHLAHP
+720 DVAENFAHP
-729 RIDEWNK
+729 RIDEWNN
-736 FLYTQQELKNN
+736 FLYTQQDLKNN
-747 KAEEDLRTLN
+747 KADEELDKLN
-757 LREPGSLSSIP
+757 LSSGPSSLISMPSLSGPI
-768 PLLVTCPLR
+768 R